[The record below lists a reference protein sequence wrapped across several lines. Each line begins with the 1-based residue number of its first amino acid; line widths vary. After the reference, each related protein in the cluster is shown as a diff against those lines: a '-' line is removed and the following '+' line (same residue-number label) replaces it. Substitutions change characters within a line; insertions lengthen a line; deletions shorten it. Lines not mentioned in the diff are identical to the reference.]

1 MKLDIPTSNIEKLND
16 NQESLLV
23 NKLLESQI
31 DDKLEDSFF
40 LETEN
45 KANLFKSY
53 FIRLLQET
61 VFDDELEYDSL
72 AEAIENSIDLIDL
85 VESYESNYNIA
96 DLYLYNDEELL
107 ENELTNQINFVS
119 KSIKE
124 KVREELFEAIH
135 TEDRKEAE
143 DNFLYMLFENIKED
157 SLKRDGEMVIETNEA
172 IKKAVKIAKLREV
185 FNVLNIKFKTKSPME
200 LEEKLIKPI
209 LDIIDTNTI

>member
-1 MKLDIPTSNIEKLND
+1 MRLDIPTSNIENLND

-72 AEAIENSIDLIDL
+72 AETVENSIDLIDL

-135 TEDRKEAE
+135 TKDRKEAE
-143 DNFLYMLFENIKED
+143 DNFLYMIFENIKED
-157 SLKRDGEMVIETNEA
+157 SLKRDGEMVIETNEV
-172 IKKAVKIAKLREV
+172 IKKSVKIAKLREV